1 MEEEWGEGAATT
13 TTYQEEPAPTNRGK
27 SSMLLGARK
36 VKDSNIL
43 DYFKREPPQLAGTTP
58 EQSERVTIITD
69 TGSEESKTGGGLEN
83 KCTFDDQDICL
94 NHGCKGTRVKIS
106 TTKWRWKP
114 KSKEYGNVK
123 CKIEKIICKARNQI
137 PVEPEISTN
146 IQVNLSKQ
154 RHLLPGVENNFGS
167 QNTGGLSDI
176 LSESLPLGLRES
188 SESISESSSKT

>member
-1 MEEEWGEGAATT
+1 M
-13 TTYQEEPAPTNRGK
+13 
-27 SSMLLGARK
+27 
-36 VKDSNIL
+36 
-43 DYFKREPPQLAGTTP
+43 
-58 EQSERVTIITD
+58 
-69 TGSEESKTGGGLEN
+69 
-83 KCTFDDQDICL
+83 
-94 NHGCKGTRVKIS
+94 
-106 TTKWRWKP
+106 
-114 KSKEYGNVK
+114 K

-188 SESISESSSKT
+188 SESISESSSNT